1 MERYKFDIEDS
12 DIPKYLQIYIKI
24 KEMIQREQIEKSEK
38 LPPIRKISQ
47 ILNVNN
53 STIVKAYELLE
64 SEGYIYK
71 VIGSG
76 SYVSQIKKYSDDI
89 SFESSKKVI
98 TFDIGNPS
106 LEIFPIEDFKKAV
119 NMALEKEGPSLFDY
133 DEGLGYMDLRMA
145 ICDYLKSLDIYSN
158 PEKLQIISGAQQGID
173 IICKSLI
180 NYGDIIFTEEPTYN
194 GALEVFKTR
203 GAKVIQIPML
213 CDGIDLGI
221 LKLKLEKIKPKLL
234 YVMPNF
240 QNPTGVCYSKNK
252 KQKLIELAKQH
263 DFYILEDDF
272 LSDFKFY
279 SQDNKTLKCYDNDER
294 VIYIK
299 SFSKILMPGLRI
311 GFMDI
316 PFSLLNKVI
325 WAKYSSD
332 ISTSSLVQKSLYY
345 YMRHF
350 NLRNHLKNLEEIY
363 KIRFDKTKQLIED
376 NFSEILDFNMPL
388 GGINFFLGL
397 PKGYSSKDF
406 RDYLI
411 NYGVSIL
418 PGSYFFDN
426 PIEDR
431 FFRLNIA
438 STNVDK
444 IEKGIEIINEKLEEF
459 LVKYKNNI
467 DFKNNRLFF

>member
-1 MERYKFDIEDS
+1 MERYKFNVQENGIS
-12 DIPKYLQIYIKI
+12 KYLQIYVKI
-24 KEMIQREQIEKSEK
+24 KEMIQKEELKKNEK
-38 LPPIRKISQ
+38 LPPIRKLAQ
-47 ILNVNN
+47 VLNVNN
-53 STIVKAYELLE
+53 STIVKSYDLLE

-71 VIGSG
+71 RIGSG
-76 SYVSQIKKYSDDI
+76 SYVSQIKKYNDDI
-89 SFESSKKVI
+89 GLESNKRTI

-106 LEIFPIEDFKKAV
+106 LDIFPVEDFKKAI
-119 NMALEKEGPSLFDY
+119 NMALEKEGASLFDY
-133 DEGLGYMDLRMA
+133 DEGLGYTDLRMA
-145 ICDYLKSLDIYSN
+145 ICDYLKGLDIYSKA
-158 PEKLQIISGAQQGID
+158 EKIQIISGAQQGID

-213 CDGIDLGI
+213 SDGIDLGI
-221 LKLKLEKIKPKLL
+221 LKLKLEKIKPRLL

-240 QNPTGVCYSKNK
+240 QNPTGISYSKAK
-252 KQKLIELAKQH
+252 KQKLIELAKQY

-279 SQDNKTLKCYDNDER
+279 SDDHKTLKSYDDDER
-294 VIYIK
+294 IIYIK

-311 GFMDI
+311 GLMDI
-316 PFSLLNKVI
+316 PLGLLNKVM

-350 NLRNHLKNLEEIY
+350 NLRIHLKNLEETY
-363 KIRFDKTKQLIED
+363 KIRFDKTKLLIE
-376 NFSEILDFNMPL
+376 NKFSEVLDYNMPA

-397 PKGYSSKDF
+397 PKGYSSRDF

-438 STNVDK
+438 STSVDK
-444 IEKGIEIINEKLEEF
+444 IEKGIEIIDEKLKEF